1 MAKETTTNATVNQ
14 ESTKEASNKVV
25 NERTGLV
32 YDPDNNKLV
41 VKGILTSFRFATTRF
56 QGDKEVYQ
64 VSVKTNAITPEIIA
78 DMKARYFSDTKDKYL
93 PSFFKDFE
101 KEPDKSAK
109 DGVYINL
116 KSQYEF
122 GTFLPNE
129 GNKRYSFDDVIEMG
143 EGLAPLKSEVTLS
156 MRLKDNSIYPLALR
170 IDKLNKQDASDYF
183 E

>member
-1 MAKETTTNATVNQ
+1 MAKEVNQEPVNQ
-14 ESTKEASNKVV
+14 ESTKKIT
-25 NERTGLV
+25 NEKTGLV

-64 VSVKTNAITPEIIA
+64 VSVKTTALMPKIA
-78 DMKARYFSDTKDKYL
+78 LDIRNRYFSDTKEKYY
-93 PSFFKDFE
+93 PSFIKDFE
-101 KEPDKSAK
+101 KDPEKSTK
-109 DGVYINL
+109 EGVYINL

-129 GNKRYSFDDVIEMG
+129 GNHRYSFDDVYEMG
-143 EGLAPLKSEVTLS
+143 EGLAPLQSEVTLS
-156 MRLKDNSIYPLALR
+156 MRLKEGSIYPLALR
-170 IDKLNKQDASDYF
+170 IDKLNKQDAADYF

>member
-1 MAKETTTNATVNQ
+1 MAIETTATVNQ
-14 ESTKEASNKVV
+14 EPVKESTNKVV

-41 VKGILTSFRFATTRF
+41 VKGVLTSFRYATTRY
-56 QGDKEVYQ
+56 QGDKELYQ
-64 VSVKTNAITPEIIA
+64 VSVKTEAITPDLIK
-78 DMKARYFSDTKDKYL
+78 DLKVRYFSDTKEKYL

-101 KEPDKSAK
+101 KEPEKSAK
-109 DGVYINL
+109 EGVYINL

-156 MRLKDNSIYPLALR
+156 MRLKENSIYPLALR

>member
-1 MAKETTTNATVNQ
+1 MAKESTNVTNNQ
-14 ESTKEASNKVV
+14 ETTKESTSKIV

-64 VSVKTNAITPEIIA
+64 VSVKTNAITPELIN

-101 KEPDKSAK
+101 KEPEKSIK

>member
-1 MAKETTTNATVNQ
+1 MAKESTNVTNNQ
-14 ESTKEASNKVV
+14 ETVKESTSKIV
-25 NERTGLV
+25 NARTGLV

-64 VSVKTNAITPEIIA
+64 VSVKTNAITPELIN

-101 KEPDKSAK
+101 KDPEKSIK